1 MNKFNCYFLRKIN
14 KNTLYVGK
22 GGGMWWKNP
31 NFVLHNR
38 QIYKMRFTGT
48 IEAKLDA
55 KGRVFLP
62 SAFRK
67 VLEIAQEETLYIR
80 KDDFENCL
88 TLYPSSVWNSRV
100 DLLRAKMNPFS
111 REDKNTFRQY
121 VMNVEEVKLDGN
133 GRFLISKKMLEMANL
148 KQTVNFIGYDD
159 VVEIWCPENQESVSQ
174 EPDEYSASLQNLM
187 KD

>member
-1 MNKFNCYFLRKIN
+1 M
-14 KNTLYVGK
+14 GK
-22 GGGMWWKNP
+22 GGGLWWKNP
-31 NFVLHNR
+31 NFVVHNR
-38 QIYKMRFTGT
+38 HEYKMRFTGT

-67 VLEIAQEETLYIR
+67 VLEVAQEEVLYIR

-88 TLYPSSVWNSRV
+88 TLYPSSVWNARV
-100 DLLRAKMNPFS
+100 DQLRAKMNPFS
-111 REDKNTFRQY
+111 REDKNVFRQY

-133 GRFLISKKMLEMANL
+133 GRFLISKKMLEMASL

-159 VVEIWCPENQESVSQ
+159 VVEIWCPENQENVSQ
-174 EPDEYSASLQNLM
+174 TPDEYSASLQNLM
-187 KD
+187 KERTL